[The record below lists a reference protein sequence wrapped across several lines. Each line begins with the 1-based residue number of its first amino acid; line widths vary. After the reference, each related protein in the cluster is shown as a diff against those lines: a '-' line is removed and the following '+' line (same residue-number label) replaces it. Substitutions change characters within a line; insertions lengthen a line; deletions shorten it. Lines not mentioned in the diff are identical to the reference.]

1 MIKLNRII
9 IESKPVK
16 TIINWSKRLVLPG
29 FEGIPLYDVLYF
41 FFEQTQKIGL
51 QERAASI
58 AFNFLMAIP
67 PLMIFIFTLLSY
79 IPGSK
84 NLYQEILVLMRNIVP
99 DESTYTMIQKVLDD
113 FFKTG
118 TGTLSFGLLLAIYF
132 SSNATL
138 TIMRTFRKSML
149 HIETEDRNFIEIR
162 LSAIR
167 LTLIIVFLILAT
179 IMIMLTQTIVLNWV
193 TESLGISNGFIDFL
207 FNLGNLLVTF
217 LLIYMAIGLIYRYA
231 PHVQKKWKIKSPGAV
246 LATLLIIAFTF
257 LFSYWV
263 NNIASYNKIYGSLGS
278 ILILMFLVFVNS
290 LVLLIGF
297 ELNVSINSLKTIAS
311 KRKSN

>member
-1 MIKLNRII
+1 
-9 IESKPVK
+9 
-16 TIINWSKRLVLPG
+16 
-29 FEGIPLYDVLYF
+29 
-41 FFEQTQKIGL
+41 
-51 QERAASI
+51 
-58 AFNFLMAIP
+58 
-67 PLMIFIFTLLSY
+67 
-79 IPGSK
+79 
-84 NLYQEILVLMRNIVP
+84 
-99 DESTYTMIQKVLDD
+99 
-113 FFKTG
+113 
-118 TGTLSFGLLLAIYF
+118 
-132 SSNATL
+132 
-138 TIMRTFRKSML
+138 ML

-263 NNIASYNKIYGSLGS
+263 NNIASYNKVYGSLGS

-311 KRKSN
+311 KRKPN